1 MLWLKRRCTRPP
13 TSWRRLGVGKEGHMS
28 RMYCCAVIASLA
40 FTCIL
45 PAHGQQSSAPEWP
58 AAVAR
63 YYARSKDCWTRYA
76 AKQLK
81 TFTEATK
88 CEDGGLADSLA
99 FAAYPNMDLVRVII
113 AEHLVIAER
122 ADKKKITVAEG
133 MAARAELESRM
144 VAEIQRRDLAAQKA
158 RLEVAEAYTRAQ
170 AQADAQARTQAAADA
185 QARALEQMQAQASAE
200 AEAERRAALAR
211 FGAGLLAPTV
221 TGSFG
226 ESLGNALGAYSGR

>member
-13 TSWRRLGVGKEGHMS
+13 TSWRRLGLGKEGHMS
-28 RMYCCAVIASLA
+28 RMYYCAVIASLA

-170 AQADAQARTQAAADA
+170 ARADAGASVRRGRGRKAGRT
-185 QARALEQMQAQASAE
+185 RSLW
-200 AEAERRAALAR
+200 RRATR
-211 FGAGLLAPTV
+211 PHGDGIVRRV
-221 TGSFG
+221 TGKCARR
-226 ESLGNALGAYSGR
+226 L